1 MGRQITYRYNPE
13 TDSYER
19 IYPTLGRRLVSLG
32 LYLLVGV
39 AIGAVLFILSFFVL
53 APPSEA
59 NLRKEN
65 SQLRSQYNTLQR
77 RLDASLKVMD
87 ASATTTTTAC

>member
-53 APPSEA
+53 APLPKPTCA
-59 NLRKEN
+59 RKT
-65 SQLRSQYNTLQR
+65 RSSAASTTLFSGAWMR
-77 RLDASLKVMD
+77 R
-87 ASATTTTTAC
+87 